1 MPAAQLAAP
10 WVLPSR
16 SPVVELE
23 KRATAHPAIEARR
36 LPGLVPYAEAWELQ
50 REMVQLRKNGEI
62 RDTLLLLEHPPV
74 YTVGRAARDASNL
87 GAGEE
92 YLRSLGAEVFWS
104 DRGGDATFHGPGQ
117 LVGYPILLLR
127 DRDTHGYLRRLEG
140 VIIRVL
146 QDYGI
151 EGWPHPEYTG
161 VWVGEKKITAIG
173 VKFSSGWITSHG
185 FALNVSTDLSWFDRI
200 TPCGIRGYGVTSL
213 ERELGGEVQMS
224 EVEQRVLDRFRDV
237 FG

>member
-1 MPAAQLAAP
+1 
-10 WVLPSR
+10 
-16 SPVVELE
+16 VELE
-23 KRATAHPAIEARR
+23 RRAPAHPTIEVRR
-36 LPGLVPYAEAWELQ
+36 LPGLVPYAEGWELQ
-50 REMVQLRKNGEI
+50 RDLVRLRKNDEI
-62 RDTLLLLEHPPV
+62 PDTLVLLEHPPV

-117 LVGYPILLLR
+117 IVGYPILRLL
-127 DRDTHGYLRRLEG
+127 DRDTHGYLRNLEA
-140 VIIRVL
+140 VLIRVL
-146 QDYGI
+146 AEYGL
-151 EGWPHPEYTG
+151 EGWHHPVYTG
-161 VWVGEKKITAIG
+161 VWVGERKIAAIG

-200 TPCGIRGYGVTSL
+200 TPCGIRGYGVTNL
-213 ERELGGEVQMS
+213 NRELGREVPMAD
-224 EVEQRVLDRFRDV
+224 VEQKITRRFRET